1 MKYGR
6 SALIW
11 PSSRQIWGRIG
22 ARSSGTGAAARLL
35 LPRGAL
41 DRKERAEQ
49 RLLAVEVEP
58 VGAGEALAELVAQLG
73 PHRCRRALSQPL
85 DRRCFGA
92 GRGRLSCRLTCYPGQ
107 HLADQFLDQPV

>member
-6 SALIW
+6 SAVIW

-22 ARSSGTGAAARLL
+22 ARSSGTGAAGGLVLA
-35 LPRGAL
+35 RGAL

-49 RLLAVEVEP
+49 RLLAIEVEP
-58 VGAGEALAELVAQLG
+58 VGAGEALAELVAQPG
-73 PHRCRRALSQPL
+73 PNPCRRALSQPL
-85 DRRCFGA
+85 DRGRFEA
-92 GRGRLSCRLTCYPGQ
+92 SRGRLSCRLTCCPGQ